1 VKPRTFDYLRAETLA
16 DVFAVFEAHG
26 DEALILAGGQSV
38 VPALNMRLSDP
49 AILVDINR
57 IPELDRI
64 ELQGG
69 VVRIGALCRHE
80 TVRRSD
86 IIARHVPLLVQALA
100 HVAHPAIRNRGTFGG
115 SLCNADP
122 AAELPACALAL
133 GATMVVESASGSRRI
148 PASDFFIGFYETS
161 LEPGDV
167 LVAVEVPVAGGGEI
181 HFFDEIARRRGDFA
195 LAGLA
200 AVARRDGGR
209 LASVRF
215 AFHSCG
221 DRALLS
227 PQLSAAVEGMSD
239 GAVDDAA
246 IDAALGGDLDP
257 PDDAVTSSET
267 RLHLAGVLVR
277 RALAHL
283 HSEAGA

>member
-1 VKPRTFDYLRAETLA
+1 MKPRTFDYLRAKTLA

-38 VPALNMRLSDP
+38 VPALNMRLSEP

-86 IIARHVPLLVQALA
+86 VIAGHVPLLVQALA
-100 HVAHPAIRNRGTFGG
+100 HVAHPAIRNRGTLGG

-161 LEPGDV
+161 LEPGEV
-167 LVAVEVPVAGGGEI
+167 LVAMEVPVAGNGEI
-181 HFFDEIARRRGDFA
+181 HFFDEIARRQGDFA

-200 AVARRDGGR
+200 AVAKCDGGR
-209 LASVRF
+209 LVSVRF

-221 DRALLS
+221 DRSLLS
-227 PQLSAAVEGMSD
+227 PQLSAVVEGMLNGTVD
-239 GAVDDAA
+239 GAA
-246 IDAALGGDLDP
+246 IDAALKGDLDP

-277 RALAHL
+277 RALAHIN
-283 HSEAGA
+283 SEADT